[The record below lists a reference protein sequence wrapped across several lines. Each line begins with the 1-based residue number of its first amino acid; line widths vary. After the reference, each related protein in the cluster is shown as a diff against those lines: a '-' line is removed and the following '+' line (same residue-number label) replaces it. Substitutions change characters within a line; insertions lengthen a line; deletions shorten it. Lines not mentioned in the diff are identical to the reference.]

1 MLLPDNAATELK
13 RAYNAV
19 VEAGVT
25 HLWDH
30 AVNAPVSA
38 QRVTELYR
46 RAMDEY
52 RRNTPTSRLCAERWA
67 RAAKH
72 LAEAI
77 WHEAK
82 ISYLKDRTSELP
94 YLTDAVSEY
103 HLHQETEEGA
113 RSLLNTFDSSFSQ
126 SHQALEEPDGALSP
140 DELRSCLVR
149 GQSHLKDLNDLSQ
162 PRHELLRAERIKA
175 ANQYGR
181 ALECVLLALESQA
194 VPREEKKAA

>member
-30 AVNAPVSA
+30 ALSTPVSA

-46 RAMDEY
+46 RAMEEY
-52 RRNTPTSRLCAERWA
+52 RRNTPTSRLSAERWA

-82 ISYLKDRTSELP
+82 ISYLKDRISELP

-113 RSLLNTFDSSFSQ
+113 QSLLNTFESSFPLGP
-126 SHQALEEPDGALSP
+126 QAVQELDGALSSE
-140 DELRSCLVR
+140 ELRSCLDR
-149 GQSHLKDLNDLSQ
+149 GRGHLRDLNDVSQ

-175 ANQYGR
+175 AHQYGR
-181 ALECVLLALESQA
+181 ALECVLLALESQS
-194 VPREEKKAA
+194 PLDEKKAA